1 MILGLNLMPCR
12 TTFLRFTLMTTP
24 QQTPAPSCFED
35 FREQIDIDKVVA
47 PFTIDELRPRYP
59 GAGIYLEFCND
70 GPLLS
75 QARWLEAILQ
85 EHFKAF
91 LPSNWPTYWLGEVD
105 SLLLGTAQLPKPVF
119 DALQRK
125 LFGEV
130 QETISRQDLWIMGWA
145 LFSPQFEYTRFHE
158 LIKEWPIEMAGL
170 QPSKGSAWCSKKRPR
185 SETQR

>member
-1 MILGLNLMPCR
+1 MPCR
-12 TTFLRFTLMTTP
+12 KTFLRFTLMTTP

-35 FREQIDIDKVVA
+35 WREQIDIDKVVA
-47 PFTIDELRPRYP
+47 PFTIDDLRPRYP
-59 GAGIYLEFCND
+59 GEGIYLEPCTN

-75 QARWLEAILQ
+75 QAGWLEATLQ

-105 SLLLGTAQLPKPVF
+105 SLLVGTAQLPKPVF

-145 LFSPQFEYTRFHE
+145 LFTPQFQITSFHE
-158 LIKEWPIEMAGL
+158 LIKEWPIEM
-170 QPSKGSAWCSKKRPR
+170 SKVGTFEGFCMVLEKEAEKRKRNAESSK
-185 SETQR
+185 TC